1 MKKTQLNRAVL
12 ERLKNLK
19 WDEKTDLAIKLGLN
33 SPEALGNAL
42 RRESRQ
48 LITADW
54 MEIIKSYLGIKKD
67 SDYLEKVL
75 ITQPFEIE

>member
-1 MKKTQLNRAVL
+1 MKKTQLSRAVL

-19 WDEKTDLAIKLGLN
+19 WEEKKDISDLLGITTEGFN
-33 SPEALGNAL
+33 NAL

>member
-1 MKKTQLNRAVL
+1 MTKTQLNRAVL

-19 WDEKTDLAIKLGLN
+19 WEEKKDISDLLGITTEGFN
-33 SPEALGNAL
+33 NAL

-48 LITADW
+48 LITLDW
-54 MEIIKSYLGIKKD
+54 AKVIMSYLGLKSLTEYI
-67 SDYLEKVL
+67 ENVL

>member
-1 MKKTQLNRAVL
+1 MTKTQLNRAVL

-19 WDEKTDLAIKLGLN
+19 WEEKKDISDLLGITTEGFN
-33 SPEALGNAL
+33 NAL

>member
-19 WDEKTDLAIKLGLN
+19 WEEKKDISDLLGITTEGFN
-33 SPEALGNAL
+33 NAL